1 MVDIDTFLTE
11 LYIVVDDF
19 GKAHLPIELS
29 EGHPDAL
36 ARSEVVTVTLF
47 STWFRFR
54 SQRDFYAWAGHH
66 LRSAFPDLPDRSQF
80 NRLQRRHREAI
91 LAVGADLEDELTEG
105 RGDYEA
111 LDGFGVAVRNAKRR
125 GSGWLAGQANI
136 GWSNRLGWY
145 EGFNV
150 LTAVH
155 PTGALTGLGFGP
167 ASTKDQVLAETF
179 LAARRFPQP
188 GLPNVGEPTTDLYF
202 ADKGFEGAEYQRR
215 WHDAYGATV
224 TTPPTRQQKAQWP
237 TSLRRWV
244 AGLRQI
250 AETAHQALL
259 DTFSLARERPHAL
272 DGFQARLYARVA
284 LYHFCMWLNR
294 KHGRPLLTF
303 ADLIDW

>member
-1 MVDIDTFLTE
+1 MDIDTFLTE

-19 GKAHLPIELS
+19 DKERVPPKLG
-29 EGHPDAL
+29 EGRSDSL
-36 ARSEVVTVTLF
+36 TRSEVITLSLF
-47 STWFRFR
+47 GCWFRFR
-54 SQRDFYAWAGHH
+54 SQREFYAWALRN
-66 LRSAFPDLPDRSQF
+66 LRSAFPTLPDRSQF
-80 NRLQRRHREAI
+80 NRLQRRHRDVI
-91 LAVGADLEDELTEG
+91 LAVGDYLENEVTG
-105 RGDYEA
+105 GKGDYEA

-155 PTGALTGLGFGP
+155 PTGALTGFGP

-188 GLPNVGEPTTDLYF
+188 NLPSVGEPTTDLYL
-202 ADKGFEGAEYQRR
+202 ADKGFEGADYQRH
-215 WHDAYGATV
+215 WHDDYAATV
-224 TTPPTRQQKAQWP
+224 VTPPTRQQKIQWP
-237 TSLRRWV
+237 PSLQRWV

-250 AETAHQALL
+250 VETAHQILL
-259 DTFSLARERPHAL
+259 DTFGLARERPHAL

-284 LYHFCMWLNR
+284 LDHFCMWLNR
-294 KHGRPLLTF
+294 KHGRPLLAF
-303 ADLIDW
+303 ADLIDG